1 MMGEETKLVIT
12 SLAEIKILWL
22 IFGGV
27 LGFIVCEVL
36 KHRNKW
42 DR

>member
-12 SLAEIKILWL
+12 SLAEIKVLWL

-27 LGFIVCEVL
+27 LGFIVCEII